1 MGRPKAEQPLQNRVT
16 VRFSDEE
23 YKKLEKYAEK
33 KNLTITQTI
42 RKGVEELI
50 ESRR

>member
-1 MGRPKAEQPLQNRVT
+1 MGRPKSDEPLQNRVT
-16 VRFSDEE
+16 VRFTDAE
-23 YKKLEKYAEK
+23 YKKLEEYAEK

-42 RKGVEELI
+42 RKGVNKLF